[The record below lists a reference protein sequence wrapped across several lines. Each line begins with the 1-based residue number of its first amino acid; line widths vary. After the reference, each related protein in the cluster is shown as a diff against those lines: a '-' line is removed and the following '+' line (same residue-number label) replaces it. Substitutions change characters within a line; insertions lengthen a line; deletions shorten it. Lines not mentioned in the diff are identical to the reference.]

1 MVSKKDWQKIWTKIQ
16 IFLPTLLW
24 IPHKIQTIIHEYQ
37 VTKIGVYHEILHWW
51 FFRQNCILF
60 YLPVYLNV
68 HFIDTRNT
76 FNPIFYLLTSLFLNR
91 IFQVYNA
98 PILCRRYYN
107 FCFYFFNIC
116 MVIHIIP
123 TIGCIIGGFEIKL
136 QIQKWTITYGVFQNV
151 KNDPF
156 FGFKVLKML
165 QFFIDLHS
173 LRALYTDFS
182 Q

>member
-1 MVSKKDWQKIWTKIQ
+1 M
-16 IFLPTLLW
+16 
-24 IPHKIQTIIHEYQ
+24 
-37 VTKIGVYHEILHWW
+37 VYHEILHLW

-68 HFIDTRNT
+68 HFITTRIT

-98 PILCRRYYN
+98 PKIQRRRYYK
-107 FCFYFFNIC
+107 FCFYFCNIC

-136 QIQKWTITYGVFQNV
+136 QIQKWTITNGVFQNV

-165 QFFIDLHS
+165 QFFVDLHS
-173 LRALYTDFS
+173 LRALFTNFS